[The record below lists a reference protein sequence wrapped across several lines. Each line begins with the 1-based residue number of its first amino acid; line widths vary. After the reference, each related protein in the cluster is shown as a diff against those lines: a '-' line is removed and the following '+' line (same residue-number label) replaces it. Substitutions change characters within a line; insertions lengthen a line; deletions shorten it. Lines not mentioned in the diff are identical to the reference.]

1 MAETKE
7 TGAKREAKKAPAEA
21 KEHAAKPA
29 HAHEAKEKAAA
40 PAHAEHKE
48 KAPAEDKKADA
59 KKADAKGAEEAKPEA
74 KKAEEGKAGH
84 AEAEKHEEKEGEGK
98 KVAEKPKRKEEKR
111 PAWTGPTS
119 SVKVN
124 VYSLAGKAKGKI
136 ALPRAFDTPM
146 RSDLISA
153 AVNRSRANR
162 RQIYG
167 PNPRSGQRHSVEQ
180 WGKGHGVA
188 RVMRVKGERRGA
200 QSPNNMGG
208 RRAHPPTLNKVWERK
223 MNAKERHVA
232 RMSAL
237 SALKDEGM
245 VKARGHRFIEGLTL
259 PVVVE
264 EDFERMQD
272 DVKEGYTSSMIE
284 TLGKLGVYGDV
295 ERATEG
301 THERAGK
308 GKLRGRRFR
317 TPTSL
322 LIVVSD
328 VESVRP
334 FVRNLPG
341 VEVVSP
347 GLLSIERLAPGGM
360 PGRLTIIS
368 VQALESM
375 MGW

>member
-1 MAETKE
+1 MAETKD
-7 TGAKREAKKAPAEA
+7 TGAKKEAKKAPAEA

-29 HAHEAKEKAAA
+29 HEAKDKAA
-40 PAHAEHKE
+40 PAHAEKKE
-48 KAPAEDKKADA
+48 KPAAEA
-59 KKADAKGAEEAKPEA
+59 KKPEEKKEEG
-74 KKAEEGKAGH
+74 KKAEEKKAEEKKPEEGMHEH
-84 AEAEKHEEKEGEGK
+84 AKGEKHEAKEH
-98 KVAEKPKRKEEKR
+98 AEKPKKKEEKR

-124 VYSLAGKAKGKI
+124 VYGLDGKAKGKV
-136 ALPRAFDTPM
+136 ALPRAFDTPL
-146 RSDLISA
+146 RTDLIQA
-153 AVNRSRANR
+153 AVTRSRANR

-208 RRAHPPTLNKVWERK
+208 RRAHPPTLNKVWDRK
-223 MNAKERHVA
+223 MNSKERRLA

-237 SALKDEGM
+237 SAVKDAAM
-245 VKARGHRFIEGLTL
+245 VKARGHRFLEELTL

-272 DVKEGYTSSMIE
+272 DVKENFTSSMIE
-284 TLGKLGVYGDV
+284 TLGKLGVYIDV
-295 ERATEG
+295 ERASEG
-301 THERAGK
+301 RHERAGK

-317 TPTSL
+317 TPMSL
-322 LIVVSD
+322 LVVVSD

-341 VEVVSP
+341 VEVASP
-347 GLLSIERLAPGGM
+347 GQLSIERLAPGGA
-360 PGRLTIIS
+360 PGRLTVIS